1 MELREAIKAMETQIQ
16 YLPISND
23 IVDTVR
29 ATAKEL
35 EIDILDEYVVNNA
48 VTIFKLEVKNM
59 YMIFQLGVFTHINNE
74 VDKEKQKIIDELF
87 KGRNLLS

>member
-29 ATAKEL
+29 TTAKEL

>member
-1 MELREAIKAMETQIQ
+1 MELKEAIKGMETQIQ
-16 YLPISND
+16 YLPMSND

-35 EIDILDEYVVNNA
+35 EIDIIDEYTANNS
-48 VTIFKLEVKNM
+48 VTILKLEVKNM

-74 VDKEKQKIIDELF
+74 AEKEKQKIIDELF